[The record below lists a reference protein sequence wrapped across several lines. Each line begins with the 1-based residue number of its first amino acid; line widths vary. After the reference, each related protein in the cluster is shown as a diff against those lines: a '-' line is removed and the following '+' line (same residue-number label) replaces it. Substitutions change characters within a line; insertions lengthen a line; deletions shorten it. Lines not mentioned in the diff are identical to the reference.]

1 MYAKPAFLHT
11 SPSKS
16 PNMYAKPPFLHTSP
30 SKQSDLYAKSPFLHT
45 KRQPLHAQGL
55 ASWDSKGVSSRTRL
69 QQPEV
74 ATAAG
79 RPSRK

>member
-16 PNMYAKPPFLHTSP
+16 PDMYAKPG
-30 SKQSDLYAKSPFLHT
+30 FLHT

-55 ASWDSKGVSSRTRL
+55 ASDDSNGQAKSRGSL
-69 QQPEV
+69 
-74 ATAAG
+74 ATASSH
-79 RPSRK
+79 PSRR